1 MLDFIKELVKIN
13 ANYRYEKNPLVIRE
27 YTIYDKNFDLIL
39 SFVDNIK
46 TFRDFDNKILK
57 PIFSKGF
64 NRLYALL
71 DFIKD
76 LENNKLK
83 TFLMAQ
89 FIVLNQVFGDANH
102 RCAMHVLKY
111 QFTNKEMTLI
121 MNFTERIHVYNGDL
135 KRSGFWTESY
145 GLMYPNIKK
154 LSCFNEITHMFI

>member
-13 ANYRYEKNPLVIRE
+13 TNYRYEKPTSDIRE
-27 YTIYDKNFDLIL
+27 YTIYQGNINLIL

-46 TFRDFDNKILK
+46 DFRDFNNKILK
-57 PIFSKGF
+57 PIFSKRT

-71 DFIKD
+71 DLIKD

-83 TFLMAQ
+83 TFLIAQ

-102 RCAMHVLKY
+102 RCAMHVLKE
-111 QFTNKEMTLI
+111 QFTNKEITLI

-135 KRSGFWTESY
+135 KYSGFWTEAY
-145 GLMYPNIKK
+145 GLLYPNVKK
-154 LSCFNEITHMFI
+154 LLSSNELNKIFM